1 MQKDEVRQIIMA
13 ILSGYLAY
21 IGYGLLRDYNASQS
35 AVYAV
40 AGVFFLLFG
49 TASAIWHIRLF
60 VLMRRGQTGHN
71 DTEDETG
78 EKVDENDQ
86 EL

>member
-1 MQKDEVRQIIMA
+1 MQKEEVKQIIMA

-35 AVYAV
+35 AVYAI
-40 AGVFFLLFG
+40 AGVLFLLFG
-49 TASAIWHIRLF
+49 TVSAIWYIRLF
-60 VLMRRGQTGHN
+60 ILMKRGQTGR
-71 DTEDETG
+71 DDAEDETG
-78 EKVDENDQ
+78 KKADENDR

>member
-1 MQKDEVRQIIMA
+1 MHKEEVKQIIMA

-40 AGVFFLLFG
+40 AGVLFLLFG
-49 TASAIWHIRLF
+49 AVSAVWYIRLF
-60 VLMRRGQTGHN
+60 VLMKRGQAGRN
-71 DTEDETG
+71 GAEDETG
-78 EKVDENDQ
+78 EKADENDR
-86 EL
+86 EH

>member
-1 MQKDEVRQIIMA
+1 MQKEEVKQIIMA

-40 AGVFFLLFG
+40 AGGGFEPSTLRV
-49 TASAIWHIRLF
+49 
-60 VLMRRGQTGHN
+60 
-71 DTEDETG
+71 
-78 EKVDENDQ
+78 
-86 EL
+86 